1 MDSTTTDE
9 NQANACQTSGLDIFS
24 PNNIRSCERYVLSI
38 QRRLD
43 KAVANDDKPKIR
55 WYTHLLVKKSR
66 ACKVLAV
73 YRICEVNK
81 GRSTA
86 GVDEVSMPTK
96 KGRRRPK
103 MIELLHTI
111 KVETPPKPI
120 RRLYIPKPNGKLRP
134 LGIPTISDRIN
145 QEIIRQAIEP
155 ICEYHFQNCSYGFR
169 PKRGCHDAI
178 ADLFLK
184 LSKSHG
190 KRWIVEGD
198 IEGCFDHIKH
208 HHIIS
213 TLKLWHIP
221 NGVTQIINGFL
232 KADIMEESRLSTP
245 EEGTP
250 QGGVISPMLANVA
263 LTCLDEEILAN
274 YGRRYTSQPSQN
286 PMVRYADDFV
296 VVARSQDEAER
307 IKSDIKGLL
316 EEKAGLN
323 LSDEKTRITEI
334 GKGFDFLGFN
344 LRKYGKQDILLIKPS
359 TDKILKVKSKIK
371 DLFRE
376 LSDDTPNLLIRR
388 LNQITRGWGNYYRH
402 VVSKRTYE
410 KIDSYI
416 WTLIKGWIKRRHPR
430 KSAKFWITKYFT
442 HVRRDKW
449 VLYDENTKARVYKM
463 QWIPIRRFIKVR
475 ATMRVYD
482 VNAKEYWDR
491 KEYLKAQDAII
502 GSVTLRK
509 LHQGQKGKCS
519 YCNCPITQEQVKA
532 TTIHQ
537 HHLKPRSEGGDWK
550 LNNLRLLH
558 TECHTT
564 LHGLFSRKEMADF
577 ADKGIDYLRLMKPAN
592 KHHHLDSESRVR

>member
-9 NQANACQTSGLDIFS
+9 NQVNACQTSGLDIFS
-24 PNNIRSCERYVLSI
+24 PNNIRSCEKYVLSI

-66 ACKVLAV
+66 ASKILAV
-73 YRICEVNK
+73 YRVCEMNK
-81 GRSTA
+81 GRNTA
-86 GVDEVSMPTK
+86 GVDEVSMPLK
-96 KGRRRPK
+96 KDRRCTK
-103 MIELLHTI
+103 MIELLPTI
-111 KVETPPKPI
+111 NVEATPKPI
-120 RRLYIPKPNGKLRP
+120 KRTYIPKPNGKLRP

-155 ICEYHFQNCSYGFR
+155 ICEYHFQICSYGFR

-178 ADLFLK
+178 ADLFQK
-184 LSKSHG
+184 LSKSYS

-208 HHIIS
+208 NHIIS
-213 TLKLWHIP
+213 TLKQWHIP
-221 NGVTQIINGFL
+221 NGVTQVINGFL
-232 KADIMEESRLSTP
+232 KADIMEESRLSTS

-250 QGGVISPMLANVA
+250 QGGIISPMLANVA
-263 LTCLDEEILAN
+263 LTCLDEEILAK

-307 IKSDIKGLL
+307 IKSHIKRLL
-316 EEKAGLN
+316 KDKAGLN

-334 GKGFDFLGFN
+334 SKGFDFLGFN
-344 LRKYGKQDILLIKPS
+344 LRRYGRQDKLLIKPS
-359 TDKILKVKSKIK
+359 KDNILKVNQKLK
-371 DLFRE
+371 DIFHE
-376 LSDDTPNLLIRR
+376 HSDDTPNLLIRR

-402 VVSKRTYE
+402 VVSKLTFE
-410 KIDSYI
+410 KIDSYTWLLTKR
-416 WTLIKGWIKRRHPR
+416 WTKRRHPNQ
-430 KSAKFWITKYFT
+430 SAKFWVTKYFT
-442 HVRRDKW
+442 YVRRDKW
-449 VLYDENTKARVYKM
+449 VLYDENTKAKQYKL
-463 QWIPIRRFIKVR
+463 QWIPIQRFIKVR
-475 ATMRVYD
+475 AIMRVYD
-482 VNAKEYWDR
+482 VRAKEYWDR
-491 KEYLKAQDAII
+491 REYLKAQDAII

-519 YCNCPITQEQVKA
+519 YCNHPITQEQVRDTA
-532 TTIHQ
+532 IHQ

-558 TECHTT
+558 TDCHTT
-564 LHGLFSRKEMADF
+564 LHGLLSRKEMADF
-577 ADKGIDYLRLMKPAN
+577 VDKGIDYLRLMRPA
-592 KHHHLDSESRVR
+592 S